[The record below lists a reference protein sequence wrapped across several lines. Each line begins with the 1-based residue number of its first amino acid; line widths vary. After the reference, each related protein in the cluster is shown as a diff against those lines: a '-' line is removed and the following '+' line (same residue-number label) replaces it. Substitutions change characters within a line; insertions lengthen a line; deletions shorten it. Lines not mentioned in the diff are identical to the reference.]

1 VTDTCTARQTDAV
14 GAALDC
20 ELPAGHEGVHEAH
33 TTPDVTVTW
42 TGAAGAV
49 RDDRVLWER
58 AYGEEIAALKQRAA
72 DAEAD
77 RDAAVEDARRAM
89 RQRQEMAEER
99 HAWQE
104 RGDRAEKRAD
114 LADRVKRTAAKD
126 AADALARAD
135 QAEAT
140 IARVRDECA
149 AIEQERYGQHDE
161 EDDGMREAVR
171 RLRAALDG
179 TGDAEPEDPCA
190 HGCRDAADAHTRL
203 SQDLDADAEPPTEP
217 EGPVLHGPVPP
228 QFAIRIDL
236 SDTAI
241 ADAIRRAVQRASRY
255 VQRHP
260 GSPS

>member
-20 ELPAGHEGVHEAH
+20 ELPAGHIGAHEAH
-33 TTPDVTVTW
+33 TTPDVTATW
-42 TGAAGAV
+42 TGGAGAV

-126 AADALARAD
+126 AADALARAE
-135 QAEAT
+135 QAEAAIT
-140 IARVRDECA
+140 RVRA
-149 AIEQERYGQHDE
+149 LAHRAIADWA
-161 EDDGMREAVR
+161 DIDGGAV
-171 RLRAALDG
+171 LAALDG
-179 TGDAEPEDPCA
+179 TGAAAREDPCA